1 MILTLIVRISMDFMK
16 RWIVLEPIMMLE
28 TFTFGAFVTQQSV
41 YRQKIKED
49 NPGASDEVVDDIASN
64 FFRSF
69 LFVNFLYYLF
79 KYFF

>member
-1 MILTLIVRISMDFMK
+1 
-16 RWIVLEPIMMLE
+16 MMLE

-69 LFVNFLYYLF
+69 LFINFLHY
-79 KYFF
+79 